1 MSEPDALVSQVQDL
15 ESRLAWQ
22 DETIDQLNAIVR
34 GHWDLIDRLEQRLIA
49 LEDRL
54 QELEAADGGPP
65 FTPPPHY

>member
-34 GHWDLIDRLEQRLIA
+34 GPWDLIDRLEQRLIA

-65 FTPPPHY
+65 LTPPPHY